1 MLQMEGTMG
10 AGDSRD
16 RSRQPLVVK
25 VALTPALSLDAWDHS
40 QSRWVY
46 IVVDVV
52 RATTTLCLFFERGAR
67 RVLVAP
73 SVAAARAARAQL
85 GGDYLLAGEVGGA
98 RPSDFDL
105 GNSPGELAEWDLSG
119 RELVYATTNGT
130 RALHACRSG
139 QVIFA
144 GSLRNARA
152 AARAAL
158 AAVESTEIDDAS
170 EASP

>member
-1 MLQMEGTMG
+1 LLVFYILPMEGTMG
-10 AGDSRD
+10 ATESRED
-16 RSRQPLVVK
+16 RPRRPLVVE
-25 VALTPALSLDAWDHS
+25 VALTTALLLDAWDHS
-40 QSRWVY
+40 HSRRVF

-67 RVLVAP
+67 RGLAAP

-85 GGDYLLAGEVGGA
+85 GGNYLLAGEAGGA

-130 RALHACRSG
+130 RALHACRG
-139 QVIFA
+139 GRAIFT

-152 AARAAL
+152 A
-158 AAVESTEIDDAS
+158 
-170 EASP
+170 